1 MVYSF
6 FIYEISSVQ
15 ARYNSFYA
23 TLHTAVRNQT
33 AMFVLYEFA
42 AIFELSPRDLIE
54 WEKGHSVYGAGP
66 VITHVPDPA
75 HEKVQGVLE
84 RVFYIR

>member
-1 MVYSF
+1 MRSVSDRLGPSCSPACLVY
-6 FIYEISSVQ
+6 IE
-15 ARYNSFYA
+15 
-23 TLHTAVRNQT
+23 LHKAVRNQT

-84 RVFYIR
+84 RVFYMR